1 MAKKKKSSGTDLGV
15 GLLVQAFWRGLAWG
29 QRFATNLIKTIK
41 WIYREY
47 PIVNTKFDTW
57 CVANFG
63 AAMPTFVKI
72 GIIILILFLFG
83 QFLIP
88 LFIIILILKS
98 F

>member
-1 MAKKKKSSGTDLGV
+1 MAKKKKPSGTDLGV

-29 QRFATNLIKTIK
+29 QRFITNLIKTIK
-41 WIYREY
+41 WFYQNT
-47 PIVNTKFDTW
+47 PIANTKFDTW

-63 AAMPTFVKI
+63 AAMPLYVKI

-88 LFIIILILKS
+88 LFIIFLILKS